1 MTSARRPPR
10 HRLGFSLLELLVALA
25 ISAMLLTAAL
35 VALDASFR
43 AYRRTTEEASTH
55 VVARLAMH
63 RLLALIRTGVDFGP
77 LPASPLDEELESDV
91 LEVLTPEGRWV
102 IIRWDPEGERLLLAV
117 DDGDGAGENRVLL
130 GGVEVHA
137 QPDGT
142 PIAPFRLRYEDGW
155 KVRRVTVD
163 LAIRP
168 DDDRTSAVRHEAMT
182 PIRLVGSASPRSID
196 P

>member
-1 MTSARRPPR
+1 MRRRRRIAATCSRGAGADLPRATPAHRPASCGGSLPRQPPVRAPQRQRAARHVFARSR
-10 HRLGFSLLELLVALA
+10 RDHAVAL
-25 ISAMLLTAAL
+25 
-35 VALDASFR
+35 
-43 AYRRTTEEASTH
+43 
-55 VVARLAMH
+55 H
-63 RLLALIRTGVDFGP
+63 R
-77 LPASPLDEELESDV
+77 
-91 LEVLTPEGRWV
+91 
-102 IIRWDPEGERLLLAV
+102 
-117 DDGDGAGENRVLL
+117 
-130 GGVEVHA
+130 GVEVHA

-142 PIAPFRLRYEDGW
+142 PIAPFRLMYEDGW